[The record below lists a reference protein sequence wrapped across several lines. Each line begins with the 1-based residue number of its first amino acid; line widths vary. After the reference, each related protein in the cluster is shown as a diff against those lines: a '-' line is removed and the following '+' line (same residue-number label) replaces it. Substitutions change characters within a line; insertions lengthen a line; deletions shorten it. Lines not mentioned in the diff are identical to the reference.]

1 MLHSLLEVEIMTLPK
16 DAGERKAIPI
26 VRGCLDYFPDA
37 LCAVAEVSLAGNRQ
51 HHPDKPLHW
60 DRTKSTDQADSL
72 VRHLMERGA
81 LDSDGIRH
89 TSKVAWRALA
99 LLQTEIEEER
109 WSDYVERENLLQAE
123 IEEEEERK

>member
-1 MLHSLLEVEIMTLPK
+1 MTMLPK

-60 DRTKSTDQADSL
+60 DKTKSTDQADSL
-72 VRHLMERGA
+72 VRHLMERGT

-89 TSKVAWRALA
+89 TAKVAWRALA

-109 WSDYVERENLLQAE
+109 
-123 IEEEEERK
+123 K